1 MGNNILFRGVVDGK
15 RIKRKIPYSP
25 SLYIETKKESTFKSL
40 EGYPL
45 EEKKFPTIKEAR
57 DYVKQFDG
65 ISSHKIYGN
74 TSYEYAFIADQ
85 FKGTMEWDIS
95 KVLIAAIDIEVGS
108 ENGFP
113 HPEEAKEPITAIAIK
128 YFGGSMHVFG
138 CGDYDLKGNE
148 IYTKCVDEYD
158 LCQKFLALWTKNCP
172 DIITGW
178 FSKSFDIPYIHNR
191 FNKILGEDETKK
203 LSPWGNIRTK
213 EKNINGKKNVTY
225 DIIGVAS
232 LDYIDLYK
240 GYSKNGK
247 SQENHKLDNIAFVE
261 LGESKLSYDEYDNL
275 NALYRLN
282 YQKFIEYNIKDTELV
297 VQLDEKLGLIGLAMT
312 LAYATKSNYEDVFA
326 QTRMCDAMSY
336 SYLLVRSTIVPPK
349 SGNIKT
355 EMFEGAYVKEV
366 QVGMHEAVGSFDLD
380 SLHPHLIM
388 QYNISPE
395 TLIYP
400 ENYTPLMRKIIS
412 EGVTVEKML
421 AGAIDLSGLENAT
434 MTPNGQFFR
443 TDKQGFLPAMLEE
456 MYEDRK
462 KFKKIMIQYKKD
474 YENEI
479 DKDKRKELAVKI
491 TLYDNTQN
499 AKKLGMNSVYGAL
512 GSQYF
517 RFFDVRL
524 ALAVTL
530 GSQLSIRWVADR
542 LNLYMNDVLKTN
554 NIDFIIASDTDSVY
568 LRLGELVKKVYSVDD
583 VTDIDVHKMI
593 NFMDKVCES
602 KIKPLIDK
610 SFDELFVY
618 TRAYQQKMQM
628 KREAL
633 ANKGIWTA
641 KKRYILNVYN
651 NEGVA
656 YNEPEIKVMGL
667 EMVKSST
674 PMKVRV
680 TMKEMLKII
689 MNGKESDLH
698 QFVKDFK
705 SEFYK
710 LPAEDISFP
719 RGLNNLGKYSDALNL
734 YKSGTPIHVRGAI
747 LYNHFLIK
755 NGLDKKYELIKEGEK
770 VKFIYLK
777 LPNHFKDDIIS
788 FPVRLPK
795 EFNLD
800 KYIDYT
806 KQFEKSF
813 ISPIE
818 VILNCIG
825 WKSKKVLTLE
835 SFTKKG

>member
-1 MGNNILFRGVVDGK
+1 
-15 RIKRKIPYSP
+15 
-25 SLYIETKKESTFKSL
+25 
-40 EGYPL
+40 
-45 EEKKFPTIKEAR
+45 
-57 DYVKQFDG
+57 
-65 ISSHKIYGN
+65 
-74 TSYEYAFIADQ
+74 
-85 FKGTMEWDIS
+85 
-95 KVLIAAIDIEVGS
+95 
-108 ENGFP
+108 
-113 HPEEAKEPITAIAIK
+113 
-128 YFGGSMHVFG
+128 
-138 CGDYDLKGNE
+138 
-148 IYTKCVDEYD
+148 
-158 LCQKFLALWTKNCP
+158 
-172 DIITGW
+172 
-178 FSKSFDIPYIHNR
+178 
-191 FNKILGEDETKK
+191 
-203 LSPWGNIRTK
+203 
-213 EKNINGKKNVTY
+213 
-225 DIIGVAS
+225 
-232 LDYIDLYK
+232 
-240 GYSKNGK
+240 
-247 SQENHKLDNIAFVE
+247 
-261 LGESKLSYDEYDNL
+261 
-275 NALYRLN
+275 
-282 YQKFIEYNIKDTELV
+282 
-297 VQLDEKLGLIGLAMT
+297 
-312 LAYATKSNYEDVFA
+312 
-326 QTRMCDAMSY
+326 
-336 SYLLVRSTIVPPK
+336 
-349 SGNIKT
+349 
-355 EMFEGAYVKEV
+355 
-366 QVGMHEAVGSFDLD
+366 
-380 SLHPHLIM
+380 
-388 QYNISPE
+388 
-395 TLIYP
+395 
-400 ENYTPLMRKIIS
+400 
-412 EGVTVEKML
+412 
-421 AGAIDLSGLENAT
+421 
-434 MTPNGQFFR
+434 
-443 TDKQGFLPAMLEE
+443 
-456 MYEDRK
+456 
-462 KFKKIMIQYKKD
+462 
-474 YENEI
+474 
-479 DKDKRKELAVKI
+479 
-491 TLYDNTQN
+491 
-499 AKKLGMNSVYGAL
+499 MNSVYGAL

-517 RFFDVRL
+517 RFFDIRL

-542 LNLYMNDVLKTN
+542 LNLYMNKTLN
-554 NIDFIIASDTDSVY
+554 TDNVDFIIASDTDSVY

-747 LYNHFLIK
+747 LYNNFLIK
-755 NGLDKKYELIKEGEK
+755 NELDKKYELIKEGEK
-770 VKFIYLK
+770 VKFVYLK

-800 KYIDYT
+800 KYIDYK

-835 SFTKKG
+835 SFTKKR